1 MTVINQFKDL
11 RKVMIAMLGYIA
23 FSSTAFS
30 AEAANQTAT
39 QETEGSNR
47 SEIRDIEEITVSIPR
62 SFYSF
67 RFQLKIAKEKLYSTY
82 NDANEDDDNDVNCR
96 KSDWTQTRIN
106 ELICWPVFF
115 EKIVA
120 ENAQDATMGLDILL
134 TVPQHRRNAD
144 REFVALRE
152 NIQKVAFENPSVAKA
167 LVEFDV
173 LEKTYL
179 QRRAECMEKPAF
191 LFIFRRCP

>member
-1 MTVINQFKDL
+1 MRSLIVLNKYKRLAINS
-11 RKVMIAMLGYIA
+11 IAMIGLMAY
-23 FSSTAFS
+23 STTVFPTQDRE
-30 AEAANQTAT
+30 AEGRNK
-39 QETEGSNR
+39 
-47 SEIRDIEEITVSIPR
+47 SEIREIEEITVSIPR

-67 RFQLKIAKEKLYSTY
+67 RFQLEIAREKLFSTY

-96 KSDWTQTRIN
+96 KSDWTDTRLN
-106 ELICWPVFF
+106 ELVCWPVFF
-115 EKIVA
+115 EEAVA
-120 ENAQDATMGLDILL
+120 ENAQDAMMGLDLLL
-134 TVPQHRRNAD
+134 TVPQQRRNAD

-173 LEKTYL
+173 LEKTYI
-179 QRRAECMEKPAF
+179 QRRAECMKKPAF